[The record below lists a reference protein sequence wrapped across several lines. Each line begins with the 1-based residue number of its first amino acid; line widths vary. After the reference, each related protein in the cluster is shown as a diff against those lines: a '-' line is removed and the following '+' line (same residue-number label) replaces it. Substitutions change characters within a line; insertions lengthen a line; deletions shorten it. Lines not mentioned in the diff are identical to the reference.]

1 MKWFNNLQRRVRNII
16 VGILWGV
23 TAVATAV
30 VGVVYGGNTEN
41 AHPAIA
47 VVVVAFLTAA
57 IVFTVFASKA
67 TAKEKA
73 TVDSTQAD
81 KEKNATAQAE
91 ADLQRKLQDRR
102 NIITIMPDGS
112 VMVNFYEGGKKVYAP
127 DEARALNIESSNDMW
142 AEMSDESDDEG
153 LDIDIA
159 IKNGVTFPIHTK
171 AVGVT
176 FGNCQDNIAASIVG
190 DALIIKHA
198 PFEQYAESTDI
209 LNARTGERIGHIKK
223 ELAFSL
229 LDELGAGFALD
240 GEISDITG
248 GTEDAPTRGCNI
260 VIDGVSK

>member
-1 MKWFNNLQRRVRNII
+1 MMWFYKLSRRVRNII

-23 TAVATAV
+23 TAVATAI

-41 AHPAIA
+41 AHPAVA

-91 ADLQRKLQDRR
+91 ADMQKKLQDRR
-102 NIITIMPDGS
+102 NIIAVMPDGG
-112 VMVNFYEGGKKVYAP
+112 VVVHFYGGGKKVYTP
-127 DEARALNIESSNDMW
+127 DEARLLNIEPSNDMW
-142 AEMSDESDDEG
+142 AENDESDDEG
-153 LDIDIA
+153 FDIA

-176 FGNCQDNIAASIVG
+176 FGNHQANIAASVVG

-198 PFEQYAESTDI
+198 PFEQYTESTDI
-209 LNARTGERIGHIKK
+209 LNARTGERVGHIKK
-223 ELAFSL
+223 ELAFAL
-229 LDELGAGFALD
+229 LDEFGAGFALD
-240 GEISDITG
+240 GEIADITG

-260 VIDGVSK
+260 VIDGVRK